1 MPRREQV
8 RNAGTADDVH
18 LNNIRLR
25 FRRMNSGV
33 RLRPSIGNMRRN
45 VRGCEPQD
53 YELKRPE
60 TAALQRESLEAILR
74 YHELRFR
81 DKEKESVTRSWCKEI
96 PLALQVE
103 TAKSFHQAFTDE
115 WALPISHCSFCYRK
129 QAPSEL
135 TTIRWRTRLA
145 PSLLRATTA
154 LQKCTECFPAGDDAE
169 ARVCHECSAALKK
182 GRLPKACAVNN
193 MHIGCEHRYPEELD
207 GLSPLEERLIAL
219 QVPFGYITKFTVD
232 NKTPSGLSYRKH
244 VKGHIVV
251 FPNKVEDLVATVL
264 PHPLL
269 ETIENIHVSWSG
281 SSKPGAADVGHLL
294 QVRKSRVR
302 AALTWLQKNN
312 PLYEHITIDHGEI
325 DGWQYADGSHVPIPV
340 MASMQREEPSVA
352 EKAQTDHIVPD
363 TDRGLEENRFTS
375 IEEIVA
381 SAQAQADHNSNLPDD
396 GTLPSE
402 LGPPLSD
409 DPRTSIPGP
418 EDAGGES
425 EVILETTS
433 SGMFPLDGPAAFEEA
448 DKLSFLV
455 GAIGTNRTRGADEA
469 ERCAMRLQGAGG
481 QPFILVERG
490 ADFAD
495 SLHED
500 FFPRTFPKLFPWG
513 RGGPKA
519 PHVPHGEQQQAPAA
533 VECRS
538 NHSLSYWARYVL
550 QRHGGRFATHP
561 VFCFLV
567 FNILLRSSNR
577 RISMVRTTKG
587 SFERVEQVYGTMT
600 EDRLKK
606 AEDEMRETR
615 KTQDADVAFL
625 LRELSIFGHAQPLS
639 NETRLLMRRKIQAI
653 DIWAGTP
660 VIWITINPNDINN
673 PVKMKLAIHRL
684 HDYETAKDLLADLR
698 ARYDGI
704 ALSTM
709 DPVSSAIFFHREIS
723 LFFEKYVRAGNQ
735 SVFGKVSHYYATVE
749 TNDRGSLHLHGLLWL
764 HGNMELPSLVDDIAD
779 PREEEYR
786 DRVVRYVDSVFH
798 ECLDEDAG
806 KAIRQERKPIHP
818 VEGMMND
825 TEALS
830 AAFDAE
836 ANFIAHCCQVHSH
849 TYTCI
854 KYSLKGLTDHDADN
868 YRRTACRFKAPWKIV
883 DATGLSDD
891 GLLAIRRNHPLVNR
905 YNKAMAVGLR
915 HNHDVSMI
923 LTRAKGLAMV
933 FYITNYAT
941 KLDTPMWRRIAH
953 AAEVF
958 RQLREDAESRRDASA
973 PANPAAQRPAVL
985 NQSRQFL
992 MRVANRIFSERQ
1004 LSAVEVCYHMLGYE
1018 TDFTNVPHWSFL
1030 NLNALYWAI
1039 FRRWKHLRSEA
1050 GAETEG
1056 EEPPETVQ
1064 LREGGRTL
1072 LCLDAYAYRGRVLR
1086 DICLYDY
1093 MSMVTLVRNRG
1104 RDEDGNHISLEV
1116 PSPESCN
1123 WFQKLRRPHE
1133 YAVPIFQGFISDDHR
1148 DEHPVYFRRNSVL
1161 HLALFVPWE
1170 RFLPTMQGDIADLW
1184 LGHEASLCRRLR
1196 FHVSNISLLTK
1207 SAEDARKDAKL
1218 WASRSEGDDTVDVDF
1233 PLDEEDDG
1241 EQCAT
1246 VAEHHQNF
1254 AALLRTLHNAVRDTD
1269 VTRGSPVLTNFIR
1282 DLREEYSA
1290 LGDNPFLQRPEG
1302 FYRQIRRA
1310 QGAPL
1315 CQCETLSVE
1324 DVQAAAKAQEM
1335 LHLRMLDEMETGP
1348 QGGTRH
1354 SPNADIDDML
1364 AQHYDTD
1371 IPLLHRGSQDI
1382 VTQGPRMLVDI
1393 DMASCFTELG
1403 RLAASQHTLNSLQ
1416 TMALQLVCRFLDK
1429 SSADPDRAGQHLQYT
1444 GGPGGTGKSRVIEAL
1459 KWVFSA
1465 RGQAHLLQITG
1476 TSGSA
1481 AAQIGGT
1488 TLHSACGLDTHRA
1501 PDKRIPLFSE
1511 AKKFVWK
1518 QKLVLVI
1525 DEVSMLG
1532 GTTLY
1537 EASCRLQSLRDCPD
1551 KPFGGIPVVL
1561 LMGDFYQFAP
1571 VRETSLLVDR
1581 VANPASARLSQ
1592 ATVAHHRG
1600 FSLWLMFKTVVLLDE
1615 QIRARDDPELGALL
1629 DRVRHGTQTWQD
1641 LDLLNTKLVDRS
1653 DITFSNGLRAI
1664 TPLNRNRW
1672 SLNMQA
1678 VVDWARFNGRHIS
1691 VFVSTH
1697 TWRRAGLSQYEIAQA
1712 IEQGDDSKCKV
1723 PGIFFYAQG
1732 MPVVVN
1738 KNIYTGL
1745 KVVNGAE
1752 FAAAD
1757 IITDPKY
1764 PGYHLADDVT
1774 IHFGPPL
1781 AILLHSNDTATLAVP
1796 VLPPKMVLVRPISH
1810 VLEPSDSRFKFLS
1823 TKACSVNNMAIGCEH
1838 RYPEE
1843 LDGLSPVEERLIA
1856 LQVPFGYITKFTVDN
1871 KTRSDL
1877 SYRTHVR
1884 GHIVV
1889 FPNKVEDL
1897 VATVLPHPLLQSVED
1912 IHISWSGSSKP
1923 GSADVRH
1930 LLQVRK
1936 SRVRAALSWL
1946 QKNNPLYEH
1955 VEINQAEIDGWHY
1968 ADGSD
1973 VPTLIMD
1980 RMQREEPSTF
1990 EKTQTDHIVPDT
2002 DRGLAENRLTSI
2014 DELLGSMNAPPADE
2028 CSHVDSAVNAPPT
2041 EQRQPSPLVA
2051 ETHVPGPTTTDGDV
2065 NTVCETSTSGMFP
2078 LDGPA
2083 AFAEADKL
2091 SFLSNVVN
2099 SSQDLAP
2106 DPEPCAIQI
2115 QTAGDQPYIRVERG
2129 ADFADNLHEDFFPRT
2144 FPKLFPWGK
2153 GGPKALRES
2162 NLSPRLKPVGRQSSH
2177 SLAYWTRYVL
2187 QRHGGRFATHPVFCF
2202 LVFNILLR
2210 SSNRRISMVRVAK
2223 DSFPKLE
2230 QVHLTL
2236 TADQLKRAE
2245 AEIRET
2251 GTTSDR
2257 DVSFLLRELSIFG
2270 HAQPLSNET
2279 RLLMRRKIQALS
2291 IWTGMPAIW
2300 ITINPNDVNNPIKMM
2315 LSVHRLHDCD
2325 AAKSLLADLRGRYDE
2340 IALSIMDPVSS
2351 AIFFH
2356 REISLFF
2363 DKYVKAG
2370 KESVFGKI
2378 SHYYATVETN
2388 ERGSLHLHGLLWL
2401 DGNVQLPSLIDD
2413 MANPDEGAY
2422 RAQVVRYVDSVF
2434 HECLD
2439 EDAGKAVRKERKPI
2453 QPIAEM
2459 MASSQTLTA
2468 AFDDESNFIA
2478 HCCQVHS
2485 HTFTCLK
2492 YSLKGLVEE
2501 GTDKHRRTA
2510 CRFKAPWKLVEE
2522 TGFTDDGLLRI
2533 RRNHPLV
2540 NRYNKSLAIGL
2551 RYNHDVSMI
2560 LTRTKGLAMVY
2571 YITNY
2576 ATKLDTPMWKRL
2588 ALAADVARQLRE
2600 SGSARCRATESSQ
2613 RNHRHEAVM
2622 NESRQFLMRTAN
2634 RIFSERQLSAVEV
2647 CYHLL
2652 GYCTDFT
2659 NVPHWSFLNLT
2670 ALYWAIFRQWPHLR
2684 HQASELM
2691 DGQEPSETVPVRE
2704 GGRTLLNLDAYAY
2717 RGRVLRDLCLYDYM
2731 SMIHLVRR
2739 KDRAEDESHI
2749 ALDESAAEY
2758 EGWIQRL
2765 RRPEEYAVP
2774 IFQGFISDD
2783 HEDEHPVYIKR
2794 NSVLHLALFVPW
2806 EDFLSRTQGAITDI
2820 WSSCEARL
2828 SPRLRFHV
2836 SNIGLL
2842 RKSAEDARRDARLW
2856 ASRSEG
2862 DDTVDVE
2869 YALGGDDYG
2878 EEPATTAH
2886 QHQNYTALL
2895 QVLQSAVRDS
2905 DVTRGSPV
2913 LGGLIDDLCAVN
2925 SVEER
2930 NPLVQYQQD
2939 CYGKTPLNRDGIQA
2953 AAKAQNLLHLRML
2966 DEIETGSQAAALSTD
2981 GADVGGVPASHCDS
2995 DSATMH
3001 PRANLIIEQHGP
3013 RILVDVN
3020 PTTTFVEMGH
3030 VVATSFTLNY
3040 LQSMALHLVCRFLD
3054 KITVDPDNR
3063 HFREFRCPYR
3073 RHDNPF
3079 SLWVGCPSCPKQ
3091 TTATVLGSEE
3101 VGMEPEAVLVI
3112 DEVSMLGGAT
3122 LHDVSRH
3129 LQALRD
3135 CPDEP
3140 FGGIPVV
3147 LLMGD
3152 FHQFAP
3158 VLETS
3163 LLISRFPDRPEAP
3176 MRQATISHH
3185 SGCRLWHMFKT
3196 VVLLEEQV
3204 RARNDPQFG
3213 ALLDRVRNG
3222 LQSQQDLDLLNANIV
3237 GRPKSHFTMVC
3248 VL

>member
-577 RISMVRTTKG
+577 HISMVRTTKGSFERVEQVYGTMTEDRLKKAEDEMRETRKTQDADVAFLLRELSIFGHAQPLSNETRLLMRRKIQAIDIWAGTPVIWITINPNDINNPVKMKLAIHRLHDYETAKDLLADLRARYDGIALSTMDPVSSAIFFHREISLFFEKYVRAGNQSVFGKVSHYYATVETNDRGSLHLHGLLWLHGNMELPSLVDDIADPREEEYRDRVVRYVDSVFHECLDEDAGKAIRQERKPIHPVEGMMNDTEALSAAFDAEANFIAHCCQVHSHTYTCIKYSLKGLTDHDADNYRRTACRFKAPWKIVDATGLSDDGLLAIRRNHPLVNRYNKAMAVGLRHNHDVSMILTMAKGLAMVFYITNYATKLDTPMWRRIAHAAEVFRQLREDAESRRDASAPANPAAQRPAVLNQSRQFLMRVANRIFSERQLSAVEVCYHMLGYETDFTNVPHWSFLNLNALGRVLRDICLYDYMSMVTLVRNRGRDEDGNHISLEVPSPESCNWFQKLRRPHEYAVPIFQGFISDDHRDEHPVYFRRNSVLHLALFVPWERFLPTMQGDIADLWLGHEASLCRRLRFHVSNISLLTKSAEDARKDAKLWASRSEGDDTVDVDFPLDEEDDGEQRATVAEHHQNFAALLRTLHNAVRDTDVTRGSPVLTNFIRDLREEYSALGDNPFLQRPEGFYRQIRRAQGAPLCQCETLSVEDVQAAAKAQEMLHLRMLDEMETGPQGGTRHSPNADIDDMLAQHYDTDIPLLHRGSQDIVTQGPRMLVDIDMASCFTELGRLAASQHTLNSLQTMALQLVCRFLDKSSADPDRAGQHLQYTGGPGGTGKSRVIEALKWVFSARGQAHLLQITGTSGSAAAQIGGTTLHSACGLDTHRAPDKRIPLFSEAKKFVWKQKLVLVIDEVSMLGGTTLYEASCRLQSLRDCPDKPFGGIPVVLLMGDFYQFAPVRETSLLVDRVANPASARLSQATVAHHRGFSLWLMFKTVVLLDEQIRARDDPELRALLDRVRHGTQTWQDLDLLNTKLVDRSDITFSNGLRAITPLNRNRWSLNMQAVVDWARFNGRHISVFVSTHTWRRAGLSQYEIAQAIEQGDDSKCKVPGIFFYAQGMPVVVNKNIYTGLKVVNGAEFAAADIITDPKYPGYHLADDVTIHFGPPLAILLHSNDTATLAVPVLPPKMVLVRPISHVLEPSDSRFKFLSTKCARRGLPVVPAFVLTDYKSQSKTFPEVLLELRGNRVTNGDPSKCDFTSLYVQLSRATTLRGIRLLSPVRPQDFIGNKLDQNMNAGTADDVHLNNIRLRFRRMNSGVRLRPSIGNMRRNVRGCEPQDYELKRPETAALQRESLEAILRYHELRFRDKEKESVTRSWCKEIPLALQVETAKSFHQAFTDEWALPISHCSFCYRKQAPSELTTIRWRTRLAPSLLRATTALQKCTECFPAGDDAEARVCHECSAALKKGRLPKACAVNNMHIGCEHRYPEELDGLSPLEERLIALQVPFGYITKFTVDNKTPSGLSYRKHVKGHIVVFPNKVEDLVATVLPHPLLETIENIHVSWSGSSKPGAADVGHLLQVRKSRVRAALTWLQKNNPLYEHITIDHGEIDGWQYADGSHVPIPVMASMQREEPSVAEKAQTDHIVPDTDRGLEENRFTSIEEIVASAQAQADHNSNLPDDGTLPSELGPPLSDDPRTSIPGPEDAGGESEVILETTSSGMFPLDGPAAFEEADKLSFLVGAIGTNRTRGADEAERCAMRLQGAGGQPFILVERGADFADSLHEDFFPRTFPKLFPWGRGGPKAPHVPHGEQQQAPAAVECRSNHSLSYWARYVLQRHGGRFATHPVFCFLVFNILLRSSNRHISMVRTTKG

-1030 NLNALYWAI
+1030 NLNAL
-1039 FRRWKHLRSEA
+1039 
-1050 GAETEG
+1050 
-1056 EEPPETVQ
+1056 
-1064 LREGGRTL
+1064 
-1072 LCLDAYAYRGRVLR
+1072 GRVLR

-1184 LGHEASLCRRLR
+1184 LGHEASLCPL
-1196 FHVSNISLLTK
+1196 
-1207 SAEDARKDAKL
+1207 
-1218 WASRSEGDDTVDVDF
+1218 ASRSEGDDTVDVDF

-1241 EQCAT
+1241 EQRAT

-1364 AQHYDTD
+1364 AQHYDNGHSAAASRKSRHSYT
-1371 IPLLHRGSQDI
+1371 GSTNACPILTWQ
-1382 VTQGPRMLVDI
+1382 V
-1393 DMASCFTELG
+1393 AS
-1403 RLAASQHTLNSLQ
+1403 RNLAVLPASQHTLNSLQ

-1444 GGPGGTGKSRVIEAL
+1444 GGPGGTGKSR
-1459 KWVFSA
+1459 
-1465 RGQAHLLQITG
+1465 G
-1476 TSGSA
+1476 
-1481 AAQIGGT
+1481 
-1488 TLHSACGLDTHRA
+1488 DRA
-1501 PDKRIPLFSE
+1501 P
-1511 AKKFVWK
+1511 
-1518 QKLVLVI
+1518 
-1525 DEVSMLG
+1525 
-1532 GTTLY
+1532 
-1537 EASCRLQSLRDCPD
+1537 
-1551 KPFGGIPVVL
+1551 
-1561 LMGDFYQFAP
+1561 
-1571 VRETSLLVDR
+1571 
-1581 VANPASARLSQ
+1581 
-1592 ATVAHHRG
+1592 
-1600 FSLWLMFKTVVLLDE
+1600 
-1615 QIRARDDPELGALL
+1615 
-1629 DRVRHGTQTWQD
+1629 
-1641 LDLLNTKLVDRS
+1641 
-1653 DITFSNGLRAI
+1653 
-1664 TPLNRNRW
+1664 
-1672 SLNMQA
+1672 
-1678 VVDWARFNGRHIS
+1678 
-1691 VFVSTH
+1691 
-1697 TWRRAGLSQYEIAQA
+1697 
-1712 IEQGDDSKCKV
+1712 
-1723 PGIFFYAQG
+1723 
-1732 MPVVVN
+1732 
-1738 KNIYTGL
+1738 
-1745 KVVNGAE
+1745 
-1752 FAAAD
+1752 
-1757 IITDPKY
+1757 
-1764 PGYHLADDVT
+1764 
-1774 IHFGPPL
+1774 
-1781 AILLHSNDTATLAVP
+1781 
-1796 VLPPKMVLVRPISH
+1796 
-1810 VLEPSDSRFKFLS
+1810 
-1823 TKACSVNNMAIGCEH
+1823 
-1838 RYPEE
+1838 
-1843 LDGLSPVEERLIA
+1843 
-1856 LQVPFGYITKFTVDN
+1856 
-1871 KTRSDL
+1871 
-1877 SYRTHVR
+1877 
-1884 GHIVV
+1884 
-1889 FPNKVEDL
+1889 
-1897 VATVLPHPLLQSVED
+1897 
-1912 IHISWSGSSKP
+1912 
-1923 GSADVRH
+1923 
-1930 LLQVRK
+1930 
-1936 SRVRAALSWL
+1936 
-1946 QKNNPLYEH
+1946 
-1955 VEINQAEIDGWHY
+1955 
-1968 ADGSD
+1968 
-1973 VPTLIMD
+1973 
-1980 RMQREEPSTF
+1980 
-1990 EKTQTDHIVPDT
+1990 
-2002 DRGLAENRLTSI
+2002 
-2014 DELLGSMNAPPADE
+2014 
-2028 CSHVDSAVNAPPT
+2028 
-2041 EQRQPSPLVA
+2041 
-2051 ETHVPGPTTTDGDV
+2051 
-2065 NTVCETSTSGMFP
+2065 
-2078 LDGPA
+2078 
-2083 AFAEADKL
+2083 
-2091 SFLSNVVN
+2091 
-2099 SSQDLAP
+2099 
-2106 DPEPCAIQI
+2106 
-2115 QTAGDQPYIRVERG
+2115 
-2129 ADFADNLHEDFFPRT
+2129 
-2144 FPKLFPWGK
+2144 
-2153 GGPKALRES
+2153 
-2162 NLSPRLKPVGRQSSH
+2162 
-2177 SLAYWTRYVL
+2177 
-2187 QRHGGRFATHPVFCF
+2187 
-2202 LVFNILLR
+2202 
-2210 SSNRRISMVRVAK
+2210 
-2223 DSFPKLE
+2223 
-2230 QVHLTL
+2230 
-2236 TADQLKRAE
+2236 
-2245 AEIRET
+2245 
-2251 GTTSDR
+2251 
-2257 DVSFLLRELSIFG
+2257 
-2270 HAQPLSNET
+2270 
-2279 RLLMRRKIQALS
+2279 
-2291 IWTGMPAIW
+2291 
-2300 ITINPNDVNNPIKMM
+2300 
-2315 LSVHRLHDCD
+2315 
-2325 AAKSLLADLRGRYDE
+2325 
-2340 IALSIMDPVSS
+2340 
-2351 AIFFH
+2351 
-2356 REISLFF
+2356 
-2363 DKYVKAG
+2363 
-2370 KESVFGKI
+2370 
-2378 SHYYATVETN
+2378 
-2388 ERGSLHLHGLLWL
+2388 
-2401 DGNVQLPSLIDD
+2401 
-2413 MANPDEGAY
+2413 
-2422 RAQVVRYVDSVF
+2422 
-2434 HECLD
+2434 
-2439 EDAGKAVRKERKPI
+2439 
-2453 QPIAEM
+2453 
-2459 MASSQTLTA
+2459 
-2468 AFDDESNFIA
+2468 
-2478 HCCQVHS
+2478 
-2485 HTFTCLK
+2485 
-2492 YSLKGLVEE
+2492 
-2501 GTDKHRRTA
+2501 
-2510 CRFKAPWKLVEE
+2510 
-2522 TGFTDDGLLRI
+2522 
-2533 RRNHPLV
+2533 
-2540 NRYNKSLAIGL
+2540 
-2551 RYNHDVSMI
+2551 
-2560 LTRTKGLAMVY
+2560 
-2571 YITNY
+2571 
-2576 ATKLDTPMWKRL
+2576 
-2588 ALAADVARQLRE
+2588 
-2600 SGSARCRATESSQ
+2600 
-2613 RNHRHEAVM
+2613 
-2622 NESRQFLMRTAN
+2622 
-2634 RIFSERQLSAVEV
+2634 
-2647 CYHLL
+2647 
-2652 GYCTDFT
+2652 
-2659 NVPHWSFLNLT
+2659 
-2670 ALYWAIFRQWPHLR
+2670 
-2684 HQASELM
+2684 
-2691 DGQEPSETVPVRE
+2691 
-2704 GGRTLLNLDAYAY
+2704 
-2717 RGRVLRDLCLYDYM
+2717 
-2731 SMIHLVRR
+2731 
-2739 KDRAEDESHI
+2739 
-2749 ALDESAAEY
+2749 
-2758 EGWIQRL
+2758 
-2765 RRPEEYAVP
+2765 
-2774 IFQGFISDD
+2774 
-2783 HEDEHPVYIKR
+2783 
-2794 NSVLHLALFVPW
+2794 
-2806 EDFLSRTQGAITDI
+2806 
-2820 WSSCEARL
+2820 
-2828 SPRLRFHV
+2828 
-2836 SNIGLL
+2836 
-2842 RKSAEDARRDARLW
+2842 
-2856 ASRSEG
+2856 
-2862 DDTVDVE
+2862 
-2869 YALGGDDYG
+2869 
-2878 EEPATTAH
+2878 
-2886 QHQNYTALL
+2886 
-2895 QVLQSAVRDS
+2895 
-2905 DVTRGSPV
+2905 
-2913 LGGLIDDLCAVN
+2913 
-2925 SVEER
+2925 
-2930 NPLVQYQQD
+2930 
-2939 CYGKTPLNRDGIQA
+2939 
-2953 AAKAQNLLHLRML
+2953 
-2966 DEIETGSQAAALSTD
+2966 
-2981 GADVGGVPASHCDS
+2981 
-2995 DSATMH
+2995 
-3001 PRANLIIEQHGP
+3001 
-3013 RILVDVN
+3013 
-3020 PTTTFVEMGH
+3020 
-3030 VVATSFTLNY
+3030 
-3040 LQSMALHLVCRFLD
+3040 
-3054 KITVDPDNR
+3054 
-3063 HFREFRCPYR
+3063 
-3073 RHDNPF
+3073 
-3079 SLWVGCPSCPKQ
+3079 
-3091 TTATVLGSEE
+3091 
-3101 VGMEPEAVLVI
+3101 
-3112 DEVSMLGGAT
+3112 
-3122 LHDVSRH
+3122 
-3129 LQALRD
+3129 
-3135 CPDEP
+3135 
-3140 FGGIPVV
+3140 
-3147 LLMGD
+3147 
-3152 FHQFAP
+3152 
-3158 VLETS
+3158 
-3163 LLISRFPDRPEAP
+3163 
-3176 MRQATISHH
+3176 
-3185 SGCRLWHMFKT
+3185 
-3196 VVLLEEQV
+3196 
-3204 RARNDPQFG
+3204 
-3213 ALLDRVRNG
+3213 
-3222 LQSQQDLDLLNANIV
+3222 
-3237 GRPKSHFTMVC
+3237 
-3248 VL
+3248 